1 MKRWRT
7 FSVHGRVKE
16 ASREVYIV
24 YDSNYEIL
32 EKANFG
38 RKKYLSRVE
47 RVGCVGFLGGDEVK
61 QVILRR

>member
-16 ASREVYIV
+16 ASREVYIL

-38 RKKYLSRVE
+38 RRKYLSR
-47 RVGCVGFLGGDEVK
+47 
-61 QVILRR
+61 

>member
-16 ASREVYIV
+16 TSRKVYIL

-38 RKKYLSRVE
+38 RRKYLSRVE
-47 RVGCVGFLGGDEVK
+47 KVGCIGFLRGDEVER
-61 QVILRR
+61 VI

>member
-16 ASREVYIV
+16 ASRKVYIL

-32 EKANFG
+32 EKANPAG
-38 RKKYLSRVE
+38 ESYLSSRE
-47 RVGCVGFLGGDEVK
+47 RGLHWF
-61 QVILRR
+61 